1 MKGSHGAASLENR
14 WAVSCKVKHRR
25 AHRPA
30 VPRLG
35 TCPGEWRP
43 GFTRLH
49 MAAHS
54 TLFLTAKL
62 ETIPSS
68 TGVWINT
75 SIVPWNTAQDKRSDP
90 SPCIPSGE
98 SRRQRLSEEASL
110 QPCPAGLTC
119 RHPQKDTLP
128 PWKHVPVSPGQAQ
141 GQCDRKGMVTILRPY
156 PCPNAQTCH
165 QKKKRQFDQVF
176 ILNIKYF
183 LERTTQRRGLVK
195 RM

>member
-35 TCPGEWRP
+35 TCPGGWRP
-43 GFTRLH
+43 GFTRSTWLLT
-49 MAAHS
+49 AA
-54 TLFLTAKL
+54 LLLTAKL
-62 ETIPSS
+62 ETTPSS
-68 TGVWINT
+68 TG

-90 SPCIPSGE
+90 PPCIPSGE
-98 SRRQRLSEEASL
+98 PRRQRLSEEAGL
-110 QPCPAGLTC
+110 QPRPAGLTC
-119 RHPQKDTLP
+119 RHPQRDTLP
-128 PWKHVPVSPGQAQ
+128 PWKHVPVSPSQAQ

-156 PCPNAQTCH
+156 PCPKAQTCH
-165 QKKKRQFDQVF
+165 QKKKRQFEQVF
-176 ILNIKYF
+176 ILNIEYF

-195 RM
+195 RV